1 MLDAKP
7 QVGGKLVEAARQHLE
22 NWLLSPALKQ
32 HMQAAGD
39 TRKPKKTGPFIAISR
54 QSGSDGTQVARLVGE
69 KLGWD
74 VLDKEILDFM
84 TQRYDTSR
92 SMLEFVDET
101 NSSWV
106 HDLLGSLGDARVVTR
121 DKFVAHLQRIICLA
135 ALHGRVIFVGR
146 GAHLI
151 LPREHGLAVRV
162 IAPHEMRVDRLSA
175 RRSLSRR
182 EAAAKI
188 DEIDKRRTE
197 FCQRYFHCSI
207 DDHLQYDLIVN
218 TARMA
223 PAAAAEVII
232 EAFRQVVGDPHA
244 PLAA

>member
-1 MLDAKP
+1 MTDTKPEVVNQLGQVAK
-7 QVGGKLVEAARQHLE
+7 QHLE
-22 NWLLSPALKQ
+22 RWLLSPALKQ

-39 TRKPKKTGPFIAISR
+39 MRKPKKTGPFIAISR
-54 QSGSDGTQVARLVGE
+54 QSGSDGTQIARLVGE

-106 HDLLGSLGDARVVTR
+106 QDVLSSLADSRLISR

-135 ALHGRVIFVGR
+135 ALHGRVILVGR
-146 GAHLI
+146 GAHAI
-151 LPREHGLAVRV
+151 LPREHGLAVRI
-162 IAPHEMRVDRLSA
+162 IAPQELRVDHVSA
-175 RRSLSRR
+175 RRSLSRQ
-182 EAAAKI
+182 EAAAAI
-188 DEIDKRRTE
+188 NETDKRRKE
-197 FCQRYFHCSI
+197 FCQRYFHFDN
-207 DDHLQYDLIVN
+207 DDPLQYDLTIN

-223 PAAAAEVII
+223 PAEAADVII
-232 EAFRQVVGDPHA
+232 EAFRQVVEDPHR
-244 PLAA
+244 PAAA